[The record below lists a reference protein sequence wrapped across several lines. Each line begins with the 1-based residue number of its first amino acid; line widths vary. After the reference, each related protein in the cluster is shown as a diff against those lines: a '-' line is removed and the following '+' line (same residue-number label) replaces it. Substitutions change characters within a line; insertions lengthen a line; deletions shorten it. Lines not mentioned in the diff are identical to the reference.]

1 MQSIQNGSELLI
13 RFEDPKMMTFN
24 SVEITLLKEED
35 IIGGHPDLKE
45 AEISER
51 FWLSRAR
58 YFLEIF
64 TLYEQFWN

>member
-24 SVEITLLKEED
+24 SVVITLLKEED

-51 FWLSRAR
+51 F
-58 YFLEIF
+58 
-64 TLYEQFWN
+64 